1 MNKQNNYIRYKKVKT
16 TNPLYFTALSY
27 AIIPTSAGARNYFVT
42 YQKTL
47 IKPKAAIKQ
56 KAKIERK
63 QHNVERLEKLSQK
76 IKNVPNQAKETKN
89 KIATKS
95 VEVKDKIVN
104 KTVEVKDKTKNNI
117 KNTVEIVKSKFNN
130 QENDTD
136 SKTSERIQKLQSF
149 FDNVKG
155 YAYKVKQKITQPDEP
170 QVIEEEKISKK
181 EIVVNKL
188 RRVSNKTKLYF
199 NIACN
204 KIKSKLAKNNE
215 NEK

>member
-56 KAKIERK
+56 KAVIERK
-63 QHNVERLEKLSQK
+63 QRNAEKFDKLSQK

-95 VEVKDKIVN
+95 VEVKDK
-104 KTVEVKDKTKNNI
+104 TKNNI
-117 KNTVEIVKSKFNN
+117 KNTVGIVKSKFNN

-149 FDNVKG
+149 FDNIKG

-199 NIACN
+199 NIASN